1 MTDQNTSWTW
11 LGFSPATGRLK
22 VEGDPHS
29 VLGLTAE
36 DLIRSEDPL
45 GILPGSVAG
54 SLMEDRGIVRDSDLS
69 IVILPGNA
77 RQCNT
82 VTVIRERTPEYDL
95 VSDMAAGVAAFTPDG
110 TILGWNRRMSVL
122 FGPRESDVKGRK
134 ASDILPSPVLY
145 NWASV
150 LSSAHMGHEVKV
162 DFRPSGDR
170 KLEGVLSRGGPG
182 VIGLFLDS
190 TENYSTAKRLRALNR
205 LNQAYI
211 QSTETGL
218 ILLDSRLRILL
229 TNAAFSR
236 ISGERGLLTGMQ
248 LQDVLPEESYRW
260 VHDASEKLLGEDRS
274 EYSATIPFRRDD
286 LGSLVVRHTLRAVRN
301 ETNQAVNFVCLFQ
314 DKTQLTRL
322 KNDVDNL
329 RKSLS
334 GLAALSRGMVEMETG
349 KAGDICETVME
360 ITGSRAVNLY
370 TYDPSETLRISGS
383 SGKWPQGLNR
393 EEPGKLGFPAYVWR
407 GEKICVIESPETGE
421 LSPFF
426 SRCVILPLGRGV
438 LNAGYVVVCDPSDS
452 GASQAVLD
460 SVASLARLYIGAM
473 SGFPGRKTRD
483 RTTGREDTA
492 LDPLLTSF
500 PFPAAM
506 FQKNGVLEDWNPAME
521 SLTGISAED
530 CTQQDLL
537 NMIDPDGKGF
547 TLDSLASADP
557 PDFEKDALVW
567 RARKRDGS
575 LTEPYKWNVSIM
587 EHPRTFQGDYGFL
600 LTAIPFSAV
609 HGFKGGKD
617 RASDELINILR
628 MVEETVSLKKEKYS
642 LEALSNLCL
651 AFSQSGGIRFYR
663 EGELYASFRKEG
675 EENGKDD
682 WNAGPSLLLNGIE
695 YEVRTTGGVD
705 IPLLETVCEVVSSLR
720 GELRKPCPE
729 TNNSSDYINNN
740 AKKLVTFLERYC
752 TDSIKQSTAVLH
764 LVDKTD
770 PFSGLART
778 MLFSGETAA
787 RAAELLGLALSVSS
801 SRFRRVSSERFL
813 AGLHASFTGMGLRP
827 PSLSIAEGL
836 PEVVII
842 PDIALQC
849 ISSLCRMMFP
859 DELISFSA
867 TLEDHRAVPL

>member
-301 ETNQAVNFVCLFQ
+301 ETNQAVNFVCLFRI
-314 DKTQLTRL
+314 RL
-322 KNDVDNL
+322 
-329 RKSLS
+329 S
-334 GLAALSRGMVEMETG
+334 
-349 KAGDICETVME
+349 
-360 ITGSRAVNLY
+360 
-370 TYDPSETLRISGS
+370 
-383 SGKWPQGLNR
+383 
-393 EEPGKLGFPAYVWR
+393 
-407 GEKICVIESPETGE
+407 
-421 LSPFF
+421 
-426 SRCVILPLGRGV
+426 
-438 LNAGYVVVCDPSDS
+438 
-452 GASQAVLD
+452 
-460 SVASLARLYIGAM
+460 
-473 SGFPGRKTRD
+473 
-483 RTTGREDTA
+483 
-492 LDPLLTSF
+492 
-500 PFPAAM
+500 
-506 FQKNGVLEDWNPAME
+506 
-521 SLTGISAED
+521 
-530 CTQQDLL
+530 
-537 NMIDPDGKGF
+537 
-547 TLDSLASADP
+547 
-557 PDFEKDALVW
+557 
-567 RARKRDGS
+567 
-575 LTEPYKWNVSIM
+575 
-587 EHPRTFQGDYGFL
+587 
-600 LTAIPFSAV
+600 
-609 HGFKGGKD
+609 
-617 RASDELINILR
+617 
-628 MVEETVSLKKEKYS
+628 
-642 LEALSNLCL
+642 
-651 AFSQSGGIRFYR
+651 
-663 EGELYASFRKEG
+663 
-675 EENGKDD
+675 
-682 WNAGPSLLLNGIE
+682 
-695 YEVRTTGGVD
+695 
-705 IPLLETVCEVVSSLR
+705 
-720 GELRKPCPE
+720 
-729 TNNSSDYINNN
+729 
-740 AKKLVTFLERYC
+740 
-752 TDSIKQSTAVLH
+752 
-764 LVDKTD
+764 
-770 PFSGLART
+770 
-778 MLFSGETAA
+778 
-787 RAAELLGLALSVSS
+787 
-801 SRFRRVSSERFL
+801 
-813 AGLHASFTGMGLRP
+813 
-827 PSLSIAEGL
+827 
-836 PEVVII
+836 
-842 PDIALQC
+842 
-849 ISSLCRMMFP
+849 
-859 DELISFSA
+859 
-867 TLEDHRAVPL
+867 